1 MSGNK
6 DIVELFLGAGANVH
20 AKDQVGGATMCVN
33 LTHLYVFLIFTIV
46 CLFILL
52 LCLFA
57 FV

>member
-20 AKDQVGGATMCVN
+20 AKDQVGGATMCVK
-33 LTHLYVFLIFTIV
+33 LTHLYVFL
-46 CLFILL
+46 LFIIMRLFIVL